1 MRNLQDL
8 HERHA
13 AQSHR
18 SFYVSSNLKL
28 QSISSKQYQ
37 PPLAEIKALFSKAT
51 KLDFV
56 VNPIQEK
63 KTPMTHQKSLS
74 NKISFFQTPVPNS
87 QKTSFIINKATRHG
101 ASFFEKRKDQ
111 PQPSTNRPFLDQLEL
126 KKLDFIRAKD
136 RERERERDHS
146 PMIVTPEGFLWVF
159 LKSG

>member
-18 SFYVSSNLKL
+18 SFYVSSKL

-37 PPLAEIKALFSKAT
+37 PPLAEIKALFSKAN
-51 KLDFV
+51 KLDFL
-56 VNPIQEK
+56 VNPNQEK
-63 KTPMTHQKSLS
+63 KPSLTHQKSLS

-111 PQPSTNRPFLDQLEL
+111 PQQPQPPNKPFLDQLEL

-146 PMIVTPEGFLWVF
+146 PLIVAPEGF
-159 LKSG
+159 S

>member
-18 SFYVSSNLKL
+18 SFYVSSKL

-51 KLDFV
+51 KLDFL
-56 VNPIQEK
+56 VNPNPSQEK
-63 KTPMTHQKSLS
+63 KTSLTHQKSLS

-111 PQPSTNRPFLDQLEL
+111 QQPQQPNKPFLDQLEL

-146 PMIVTPEGFLWVF
+146 PVIGAIEGFF
-159 LKSG
+159 FY